1 MARDVSGFC
10 ASSHAVIPTHF
21 LNPVGIRTFCIGMR
35 SPVKLVV
42 YSLLYAIL
50 LIVSCK
56 NPGSLPY
63 FAGIFSVFLH
73 RTKDKAVFVERD

>member
-1 MARDVSGFC
+1 
-10 ASSHAVIPTHF
+10 
-21 LNPVGIRTFCIGMR
+21 MR